1 LLWPKH
7 QSTML
12 RKDARPPQTQTQPP
26 TQEVATRP
34 PTLSPRVES
43 RTMTPTEASL
53 STSMLEQRQE
63 LERRNEQ
70 LAQTRLRDE
79 QKMSFLG
86 THSQTA
92 APFQPVLNLGQP
104 LSSSSLS
111 APLSLS
117 SYFQQQQITPP
128 PQQQQHSLSMSFAA
142 PTPPLH
148 IHTQSLTH
156 PYPLQAPVTSPHTV
170 SLKSSDESPALV
182 PPLGYRRKADWGA
195 EGAEAEAGAGG
206 GSGWEHRAESESTRM
221 PSYTSVQVYI
231 YVLARKTYISYNT
244 HAHTHTHNEFL
255 ASRYVCVSQRVSMTD
270 IRIPYRQA
278 IELKNVERARAD

>member
-1 LLWPKH
+1 MLGTMVTISTQKSNGEMVH
-7 QSTML
+7 TTML
-12 RKDARPPQTQTQPP
+12 RKGARPPQTQTQPP

-34 PTLSPRVES
+34 PTLSPRAAS
-43 RTMTPTEASL
+43 RTMTPTEASF

-70 LAQTRLRDE
+70 LAQTRLRDA
-79 QKMSFLG
+79 QKLSIFG
-86 THSQTA
+86 THSQSA
-92 APFQPVLNLGQP
+92 APFQPVLNPGQP

-117 SYFQQQQITPP
+117 SYSQQQQTTT
-128 PQQQQHSLSMSFAA
+128 QQQQQQQSLSMSFAA

-156 PYPLQAPVTSPHTV
+156 SYPSQAPVTSPL

-182 PPLGYRRKADWGA
+182 PPLGYGRGADWGA
-195 EGAEAEAGAGG
+195 GGAGAGPPPGG

-221 PSYTSVQVYI
+221 PTYTSVQVYI
-231 YVLARKTYISYNT
+231 
-244 HAHTHTHNEFL
+244 
-255 ASRYVCVSQRVSMTD
+255 
-270 IRIPYRQA
+270 
-278 IELKNVERARAD
+278 